1 MHKRNY
7 FKLYF
12 QLVGA
17 GIRAQMQYRFAFV
30 MRIIGLITAYLGMT
44 ITTWVMLHRFD
55 SLAGWNFPELLFLL
69 ALAIVSWGVCITFF
83 FHFNHM
89 DEYIV
94 NGTFDR
100 FLVRPINP
108 FFHFLSMRFDI
119 GSLGQFLFSI
129 TAFIIVSFAINIH
142 WTFGKVIFLISAVIG
157 GCLIQGGLLV
167 MIAALSFWTT
177 KSQQLYW
184 VVIYPSRNL
193 INYPLAIYP
202 RVLQLIF
209 VYIIP
214 FAFINYFPALVIL
227 DKAPEDFPVILGY
240 LSGPIGLLFFL
251 IAYGLWMLGFKHY
264 KSAGS

>member
-1 MHKRNY
+1 MKRNY
-7 FKLYF
+7 IKLYF

-30 MRIIGLITAYLGMT
+30 MRIIGLITTYMGMA
-44 ITTWVMLHRFD
+44 ITTWVMLNRFE
-55 SLAGWNFPELLFLL
+55 SLAGWSFPELLFLL

-83 FHFNHM
+83 FQFNNM

-108 FFHFLSMRFDI
+108 FFHFLAMRFDI
-119 GSLGQFLFSI
+119 GSLGQFVFSI
-129 TAFIIVSFAINIH
+129 GAFIIVSMAIDIH
-142 WTFGKVIFLISAVIG
+142 WTMGKILFLISSVIG
-157 GCLIQGGLLV
+157 GSLILGGLLV
-167 MIAALSFWTT
+167 IIAALAFWTT

-202 RVLQLIF
+202 KILRMIF
-209 VYIIP
+209 VFVIP

-227 DKAPEDFPVILGY
+227 DKVSDDIPVFLGY
-240 LSGPIGLLFFL
+240 LSGPIGVLFFL
-251 IAYGLWMLGFKHY
+251 IAYGFWMLGFKHY